1 MLIYVHPQAVYIA
14 EGKDRQNVILISAA
28 MVHISSM
35 VLAHE
40 NKQTGKQGVW
50 GLQALSKGTG
60 GCGHYRGRHSHI
72 QDPGS
77 W

>member
-50 GLQALSKGTG
+50 GLQTLQGKA
-60 GCGHYRGRHSHI
+60 
-72 QDPGS
+72 
-77 W
+77 